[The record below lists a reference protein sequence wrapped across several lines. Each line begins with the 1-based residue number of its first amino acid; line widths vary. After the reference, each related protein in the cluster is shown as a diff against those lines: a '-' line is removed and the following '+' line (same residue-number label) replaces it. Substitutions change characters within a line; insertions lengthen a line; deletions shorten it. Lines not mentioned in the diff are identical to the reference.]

1 MATAAWVGERWELPL
16 VRRISPAEVLVFIAA
31 VAIINTFISSAAT
44 YIRAHREEPMLAP
57 SVCTGLAVWVA
68 VEVGS
73 RVSVLLTVQLYA
85 AVTLLIAL
93 PWTLALLRR
102 YLKRHAQPAVEA
114 NHST

>member
-68 VEVGS
+68 V
-73 RVSVLLTVQLYA
+73 QLYA